1 MARRRRAQ
9 TRKIDADPVYGSV
22 VISKFINK
30 LMYDGKK
37 SKAENIF
44 YKAMDLVKEKTG
56 KDGLEAF
63 NEAIENI
70 KPRVEVKSRRVGG
83 STYQVP
89 VDVRLDRQNSLAFTW
104 LIDASRKR
112 GGRSMI
118 ERLSNEIVDAIDGK
132 GQAVAKRDT
141 VHRMAEGNKAFAHF
155 RW

>member
-89 VDVRLDRQNSLAFTW
+89 VDVRPDRQNSLAFTW

>member
-9 TRKIDADPVYGSV
+9 TRKINADPIYGSV

-63 NEAIENI
+63 NEAINNI
-70 KPRVEVKSRRVGG
+70 KPQVEVKSRRVGG

-89 VDVRLDRQNSLAFTW
+89 VEVRQDRQNSLAFTW

-118 ERLSNEIVDAIDGK
+118 ERLSNEIADAIEGK

>member
-22 VISKFINK
+22 IISKFINK

-89 VDVRLDRQNSLAFTW
+89 VDVRPGRQNSLAFTW

>member
-9 TRKIDADPVYGSV
+9 TRKINADPIYGSV

-63 NEAIENI
+63 NEAINNI
-70 KPRVEVKSRRVGG
+70 KPQVEVKSKRVGG

-89 VDVRLDRQNSLAFTW
+89 VEVRPDRQNSLAFTW

-118 ERLSNEIVDAIDGK
+118 DRLSNEIADAIEGK

>member
-22 VISKFINK
+22 IISKFINK

-89 VDVRLDRQNSLAFTW
+89 VDVRPDRQNSLAFTW

-112 GGRSMI
+112 GGRSMV

-132 GQAVAKRDT
+132 GQAVAKRDE

>member
-9 TRKIDADPVYGSV
+9 SRKIDADPIYGSV
-22 VISKFINK
+22 DISKFINK

-44 YKAMDLVKEKTG
+44 YKAMDLVKQKTG

-63 NEAIENI
+63 NEAINNI
-70 KPRVEVKSRRVGG
+70 KPLVEVKSRRVGG

-89 VDVRLDRQNSLAFTW
+89 VDVRPDRQNSLAFTW

-112 GGRSMI
+112 GGKSMI

>member
-22 VISKFINK
+22 IISKFINK

-89 VDVRLDRQNSLAFTW
+89 VEIREERREALAMRWIIAAARARNGKSMSDKLAAELMDAYNSTGAAFKKKE
-104 LIDASRKR
+104 D
-112 GGRSMI
+112 
-118 ERLSNEIVDAIDGK
+118 
-132 GQAVAKRDT
+132 
-141 VHRMAEGNKAFAHF
+141 VHRMADANKAFSHF

>member
-9 TRKIDADPVYGSV
+9 TRKIDADPVYGRV

-89 VDVRLDRQNSLAFTW
+89 VDVRPDRQNSLAFTW

>member
-9 TRKIDADPVYGSV
+9 KRKINADPIYGSV

-63 NEAIENI
+63 NEAINNI
-70 KPRVEVKSRRVGG
+70 KPQVEVKSKRVGG

-89 VDVRLDRQNSLAFTW
+89 VEVRPDRQNSLAFTW

-118 ERLSNEIVDAIDGK
+118 ERLSNEIADAIEGK

>member
-9 TRKIDADPVYGSV
+9 TRKIDADPIYGSV

-44 YKAMDLVKEKTG
+44 YKAMDLVKQKTG

-63 NEAIENI
+63 NEAINNI
-70 KPRVEVKSRRVGG
+70 KPLVEVKSRRVGG

-89 VDVRLDRQNSLAFTW
+89 VDVRPDRQNSLAFTW

-112 GGRSMI
+112 GGKSMI

>member
-9 TRKIDADPVYGSV
+9 TRKINADPIYGSV

-44 YKAMDLVKEKTG
+44 YKDMELVKEKTG

-63 NEAIENI
+63 NEAINNI
-70 KPRVEVKSRRVGG
+70 KPQVEVKSKRVGG

-89 VDVRLDRQNSLAFTW
+89 VEVRPDRQNSLAFTW

-118 ERLSNEIVDAIDGK
+118 ERLSNEIADAIEGK

>member
-9 TRKIDADPVYGSV
+9 TRKINADPIYGSV

-63 NEAIENI
+63 NEAINNI
-70 KPRVEVKSRRVGG
+70 KPQVEVKSKRVGG

-89 VDVRLDRQNSLAFTW
+89 VEVRPDRQNSLAFTW

-118 ERLSNEIVDAIDGK
+118 ERLSNEIADAIEGK

>member
-9 TRKIDADPVYGSV
+9 TRKINADPIYGSV

-44 YKAMDLVKEKTG
+44 YKAMHLVKEKTG

-63 NEAIENI
+63 NEAINNI
-70 KPRVEVKSRRVGG
+70 KPQVEVKSKRVGG

-89 VDVRLDRQNSLAFTW
+89 VEVRPDRQNSLAFTW

-118 ERLSNEIVDAIDGK
+118 ERLSNEIADAIEGK

>member
-9 TRKIDADPVYGSV
+9 TRKINADPIYGSV

-37 SKAENIF
+37 SKAENI
-44 YKAMDLVKEKTG
+44 
-56 KDGLEAF
+56 
-63 NEAIENI
+63 NNI
-70 KPRVEVKSRRVGG
+70 KPQVEVKSRRVGG

-89 VDVRLDRQNSLAFTW
+89 VEVRPDRQNSLAFTW

-118 ERLSNEIVDAIDGK
+118 ERLSNEIADAIEGK

>member
-1 MARRRRAQ
+1 MSRRRRVQ
-9 TRKIDADPVYGSV
+9 TRKITADPVYGSD

-56 KDGLEAF
+56 KDGLDAF

-70 KPRVEVKSRRVGG
+70 KPLVEVKSRRVGG

-89 VDVRLDRQNSLAFTW
+89 VDVRPDRQNSLAFTW

-112 GGRSMI
+112 AGRSMI
-118 ERLSNEIVDAIDGK
+118 ERLSNEIIDAISGK
-132 GQAVAKRDT
+132 GAAVAKKDT

>member
-9 TRKIDADPVYGSV
+9 TRKINADPIYGSV

-56 KDGLEAF
+56 KEGLEAF
-63 NEAIENI
+63 NEAINNI
-70 KPRVEVKSRRVGG
+70 KPQVEVKSKRVGG

-89 VDVRLDRQNSLAFTW
+89 VEVRPDRQNSLAFTW

-118 ERLSNEIVDAIDGK
+118 ERLSNEIADAIEGK

>member
-9 TRKIDADPVYGSV
+9 VRKIDADPVYGSV

-89 VDVRLDRQNSLAFTW
+89 VDVRPDRQNSLAFTW

-112 GGRSMI
+112 GGKSMI

>member
-9 TRKIDADPVYGSV
+9 TRKINADPIYGSV

-63 NEAIENI
+63 NEAINNI
-70 KPRVEVKSRRVGG
+70 KPQVEVKSRRVGG

-89 VDVRLDRQNSLAFTW
+89 IEVRPDRQNSLAFTW

-118 ERLSNEIVDAIDGK
+118 ERLSNEIADAIEGK

>member
-22 VISKFINK
+22 IISKFINK

-44 YKAMDLVKEKTG
+44 YKAMDLVKQKTG
-56 KDGLEAF
+56 KEGLEAF

-89 VDVRLDRQNSLAFTW
+89 VDVRPDRQNSLAFTW

-112 GGRSMI
+112 GGRSMV
-118 ERLSNEIVDAIDGK
+118 ERLSNEIADAIDGK

>member
-9 TRKIDADPVYGSV
+9 TRKINADPIYGSV

-63 NEAIENI
+63 NEAINNI
-70 KPRVEVKSRRVGG
+70 KPQVEVKSRRVGG

-89 VDVRLDRQNSLAFTW
+89 VEVRPDRQNSLAFTW

-118 ERLSNEIVDAIDGK
+118 ERLSNEIADAIEGK
-132 GQAVAKRDT
+132 GQAVSKRDT

>member
-9 TRKIDADPVYGSV
+9 TRKINADPIYGSV

-56 KDGLEAF
+56 KDGLKAF
-63 NEAIENI
+63 NEAINNI
-70 KPRVEVKSRRVGG
+70 KPQIEVKSRRVGG

-89 VDVRLDRQNSLAFTW
+89 VEVRLDRQNSLAFTW

-118 ERLSNEIVDAIDGK
+118 ERLSNEIADAIEGK

>member
-63 NEAIENI
+63 NEAVENI

-89 VDVRLDRQNSLAFTW
+89 VDVRPDRQNSLAFTW

>member
-9 TRKIDADPVYGSV
+9 TRKIDADPIYGSV

-89 VDVRLDRQNSLAFTW
+89 VDVRPDRQNSLAFTW

-118 ERLSNEIVDAIDGK
+118 ERLSNEIADAIDGK

>member
-9 TRKIDADPVYGSV
+9 TRKIDADPIYGSV

-44 YKAMDLVKEKTG
+44 YKAMDLVKQKTG
-56 KDGLEAF
+56 KEGLAAF
-63 NEAIENI
+63 EEAINNI
-70 KPRVEVKSRRVGG
+70 KPLVEVKSRRVGG

-89 VDVRLDRQNSLAFTW
+89 VDVRPDRQNSLAFTW

>member
-9 TRKIDADPVYGSV
+9 TRKINADPIYGSV

-44 YKAMDLVKEKTG
+44 YKAMDFVKEKTG

-63 NEAIENI
+63 NEAINNI
-70 KPRVEVKSRRVGG
+70 KPQVEVKSKRVGG

-89 VDVRLDRQNSLAFTW
+89 VEVRPDRQNSLAFTW

-118 ERLSNEIVDAIDGK
+118 ERLSNEIADAIEGK

>member
-9 TRKIDADPVYGSV
+9 SRKIDADPIYGSV
-22 VISKFINK
+22 DISKFINK

-44 YKAMDLVKEKTG
+44 YKAIDVVKEKTN

-89 VDVRLDRQNSLAFTW
+89 VDVRPDRQNSLAFTW

>member
-63 NEAIENI
+63 NEVIENI

-89 VDVRLDRQNSLAFTW
+89 VDVRPDRQNSLAFTW

>member
-9 TRKIDADPVYGSV
+9 TRKINVDPIYGSDI
-22 VISKFINK
+22 ISKFINK

-44 YKAMDLVKEKTG
+44 YKAMDLVKDKTG
-56 KDGLEAF
+56 KEGLDAF
-63 NEAIENI
+63 NEAIGNI

-89 VDVRLDRQNSLAFTW
+89 VDVRPDRQNSLAFKW
-104 LIDASRKR
+104 LINASRKR
-112 GGRSMI
+112 SGKSMI
-118 ERLSNEIVDAIDGK
+118 ERLSNEIVDAIEGK
-132 GQAVAKRDT
+132 GASVAQKET

>member
-9 TRKIDADPVYGSV
+9 TRKIDADPVYGSI

-44 YKAMDLVKEKTG
+44 YKAMDLVKQKTG

-63 NEAIENI
+63 NEAINNI
-70 KPRVEVKSRRVGG
+70 KPLVEVKSRRVGG

-89 VDVRLDRQNSLAFTW
+89 VDVRPDRQNSLAFTW

-112 GGRSMI
+112 GGKSMV

>member
-9 TRKIDADPVYGSV
+9 TRKIDADPIYGSV

-89 VDVRLDRQNSLAFTW
+89 VDVRPDRQNSLAFTW

>member
-9 TRKIDADPVYGSV
+9 TRKIDADPIYGSV

-89 VDVRLDRQNSLAFTW
+89 VDVRPDRQNSLAFTW

-118 ERLSNEIVDAIDGK
+118 ERLVSSGLRVGALRVPLFWIRNFPDL
-132 GQAVAKRDT
+132 
-141 VHRMAEGNKAFAHF
+141 AFSVSSAASALSI
-155 RW
+155 

>member
-9 TRKIDADPVYGSV
+9 TRKINADPVYGSV

-56 KDGLEAF
+56 KEGLEAF
-63 NEAIENI
+63 NEAINNI
-70 KPRVEVKSRRVGG
+70 KPQVEVKSKRVGG

-89 VDVRLDRQNSLAFTW
+89 VEVRPDRQNSLAFTW

-118 ERLSNEIVDAIDGK
+118 ERLSNEIADAIEGK

>member
-9 TRKIDADPVYGSV
+9 TRKINADPIYGSV

-63 NEAIENI
+63 NEAINNI
-70 KPRVEVKSRRVGG
+70 KPQVEVKSKRVGG

-89 VDVRLDRQNSLAFTW
+89 VEVRPDRQNSLAFTW

-118 ERLSNEIVDAIDGK
+118 ERLSNEIADAIEGK
-132 GQAVAKRDT
+132 GQSVAKRDT

>member
-9 TRKIDADPVYGSV
+9 TRKINADPIYGSV

-30 LMYDGKK
+30 LMYERKK

-63 NEAIENI
+63 NEAINNI
-70 KPRVEVKSRRVGG
+70 KPQVEVKSRRVGG

-89 VDVRLDRQNSLAFTW
+89 VEVRPDRQNSLAFTW

-118 ERLSNEIVDAIDGK
+118 ERLSNEIADAIEGK

>member
-9 TRKIDADPVYGSV
+9 TRKINADPIYGSV

-63 NEAIENI
+63 NEAINNI
-70 KPRVEVKSRRVGG
+70 KPQVEVKSKRVGG

-89 VDVRLDRQNSLAFTW
+89 VEVRPDRQNSLAFTW
-104 LIDASRKR
+104 LIDASRK
-112 GGRSMI
+112 
-118 ERLSNEIVDAIDGK
+118 
-132 GQAVAKRDT
+132 KRRKKHD
-141 VHRMAEGNKAFAHF
+141 RAFIK
-155 RW
+155 